1 MYTEL
6 YLLDVYLGTQF
17 RDMLTYKM
25 NLKNKNVI
33 NFTCLRRPDCD
44 GFQIVLSISA
54 TIVCSS
60 ISVTKPRITETP
72 SSPTP
77 SCVPG
82 PSPLRSRCV
91 HFWSAC
97 NVRPQQIQNVYCRIC
112 LLRSSSKAFIDTHL
126 NLSLSSQSKHLRIPV
141 QPHSDCTAAAILEN
155 QQQLYVRQ
163 VFLTTIVIGQIS
175 YHPIKCAITTQN
187 LPKGACHLW
196 YTHTRVDILQV
207 FTSNALSAMWWLL
220 LYVLSVFFANILRRA
235 WCPPVYRLP

>member
-1 MYTEL
+1 
-6 YLLDVYLGTQF
+6 
-17 RDMLTYKM
+17 MLTHKI

-82 PSPLRSRCV
+82 PSPRSRCV

-97 NVRPQQIQNVYCRIC
+97 NVHPHRIQNVYCRIF

-155 QQQLYVRQ
+155 QQQLCVRQ
-163 VFLTTIVIGQIS
+163 VFLTAIVIGRIS
-175 YHPIKCAITTQN
+175 YHPIKCAVTTQN
-187 LPKGACHLW
+187 LQKGACHLW
-196 YTHTRVDILQV
+196 YTHTCWY
-207 FTSNALSAMWWLL
+207 FA
-220 LYVLSVFFANILRRA
+220 SVYFEGFVSDVMVVA
-235 WCPPVYRLP
+235 VRLICIFC

>member
-1 MYTEL
+1 MRSIRYNYYRIYRMYTEL

-97 NVRPQQIQNVYCRIC
+97 NVRPHQIQNVYCRIC
-112 LLRSSSKAFIDTHL
+112 LLRSSSKAFIVTHL
-126 NLSLSSQSKHLRIPV
+126 NLSLSSQR
-141 QPHSDCTAAAILEN
+141 
-155 QQQLYVRQ
+155 
-163 VFLTTIVIGQIS
+163 
-175 YHPIKCAITTQN
+175 
-187 LPKGACHLW
+187 
-196 YTHTRVDILQV
+196 
-207 FTSNALSAMWWLL
+207 
-220 LYVLSVFFANILRRA
+220 
-235 WCPPVYRLP
+235 